1 MQDFQI
7 QSKKICD
14 MVSDDSNIIL
24 PAIQR
29 KFVWQEEQICN
40 LFQSIMEGY
49 PIGTFLTWEIT
60 GKQINEKGAI
70 KFYEFI
76 KNYSEYDRKYND
88 LLKNP
93 SNDKKYLAIL
103 DGQQRIQ
110 SLLIGLR
117 GTYASHLFNKSYDK
131 IESFPP
137 KTLYLNLKKAY
148 SDSEEKENYLFK
160 FLEPKVA
167 KNDQDNHWF
176 EVGKIISMNDE
187 RVRMDFLKD
196 NYTFKSEEE
205 KIEASI
211 LLSRLNTCINDRNL
225 LGCYIIDKNRDI
237 DSVLDIFVKIN
248 SGGTPL
254 SKPDLLFSTIIAK
267 WPEAREE
274 FDTFIKNINICDDQS
289 KRFKFNIDFLIRT
302 LMYLF
307 DISVTLNIKNFNKL
321 DIDLLKIKWE
331 EIKHSIIETKN
342 LLLEFGFEDNNIMA
356 YNAIMPIIYYIY
368 NNGNIK
374 EEAIKLELKKYFII
388 AQLKNLYGTASNST
402 LTETRKAL
410 KNQTKFNMNL
420 LKDIKLVGNRT
431 YLIDNENEI
440 LHWIDTYKKG
450 SPYTFMILSII
461 DSNFDSSK
469 KVDEDH
475 LYPESVLRKID
486 EFKEYKDCLANI
498 NLLQA
503 QENRKNKKD
512 MPLDKYI
519 ESLKESG
526 KDPNAIIKCLP
537 KLDKEL
543 KDYSLEN
550 FKIFYD
556 KRRNLI
562 LSELKKKLGFV
573 E

>member
-7 QSKKICD
+7 ESKKICD
-14 MVSDDSNIIL
+14 IVSDDSNIIL

-40 LFQSIMEGY
+40 LFESIMEGY

-60 GKQINEKGAI
+60 GEQINKKGAI
-70 KFYEFI
+70 GFYEFI

-88 LLKNP
+88 LLRNP
-93 SNDKKYLAIL
+93 SNEKKYLAIL

-117 GTYASHLFNKSYDK
+117 GTYATHLPNKSYNK
-131 IESFPP
+131 IESFPQ
-137 KTLYLNLKKAY
+137 KKLYLNLKKVY
-148 SDSEEKENYLFK
+148 SDIDEKEKYVFR
-160 FLEPKVA
+160 FFESYTIE
-167 KNDQDNHWF
+167 NDKENNWF
-176 EVGKIISMNDE
+176 EVGKIISLNDE
-187 RVRMDFLKD
+187 KMRREFLKE
-196 NYTFKSEEE
+196 NYSFNNEEE
-205 KIEASI
+205 KEDALII
-211 LLSRLNTCINDRNL
+211 LARLNTCINDRNL

-274 FDTFIKNINICDDQS
+274 LDAFIKNINICDDLS
-289 KRFKFNIDFLIRT
+289 KRFRFNIDFLIRT
-302 LMYLF
+302 IMYIF
-307 DISVTLNIKNFNKL
+307 DISVTLNIKNFNSL
-321 DIDLLKIKWE
+321 DIELLKINWE
-331 EIKHSIIETKN
+331 KIKLSIIKTKN
-342 LLLEFGFEDNNIMA
+342 LLLEFGFENNNIVS

-374 EEAIKLELKKYFII
+374 DELVKSEIKKYFII

-410 KNQTKFNMNL
+410 KGQPIFNMNL
-420 LKDIKLVGNRT
+420 LKDIKLVGNRSYT
-431 YLIDNENEI
+431 IEDENEI

-461 DSNFDSSK
+461 DPDFKSYRPI
-469 KVDEDH
+469 DEDH
-475 LYPESVLRKID
+475 LYPESVLRKIQ
-486 EFKEYKDCLANI
+486 ELKPYKDCLANI
-498 NLLQA
+498 NLLQEK
-503 QENRKNKKD
+503 ENRKDKNDKLFDEYIKD
-512 MPLDKYI
+512 LI
-519 ESLKESG
+519 KEG
-526 KDPNAIIKCLP
+526 KDPDKIIKCLP
-537 KLDKEL
+537 KLDSEL
-543 KDYSLEN
+543 RDYSIEN

-556 KRRNLI
+556 KRRQLI
-562 LSELKKKLGFV
+562 FEKLKCRLKNNI
-573 E
+573 